1 MKNVGKA
8 AITGKN
14 KMIMIYA
21 FPETDPFHRPAE
33 KKMDN

>member
-1 MKNVGKA
+1 MSGKQPLPE
-8 AITGKN
+8 KN